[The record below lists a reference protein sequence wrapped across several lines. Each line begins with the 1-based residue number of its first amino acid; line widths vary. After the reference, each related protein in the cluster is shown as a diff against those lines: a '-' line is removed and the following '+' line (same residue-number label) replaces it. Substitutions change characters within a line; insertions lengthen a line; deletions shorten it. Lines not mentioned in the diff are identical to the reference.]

1 MMTLAALQKHAR
13 LWFWATLLFV
23 VLTALPAAAQEA
35 RGAIVGTV
43 TDASGSIVPAAPVQV
58 INKAMG
64 TVLSLQTNQAGIY
77 TATYLLPGTYQVTV
91 ELAGFKKVVRDNIEV
106 RVGDRLTVDIQLEVG
121 ATEQSITVSEETP
134 LLSTES
140 ASLGS
145 VVDGKRVQELP
156 IPHGNPYFLIGLSS
170 GVSFT
175 RDPRL
180 DRPFEPTHI
189 VGYTMDGTRANRSD
203 VTIDGAVA
211 TATAN
216 PGEVISSYVPP
227 ADLVAEFKVQTA
239 TFDASFGQT
248 EGGVTNI
255 SLKSGTNDLHGTLY
269 YTNMTPG
276 LFANDYFA
284 NANNIAR
291 PDFYYHRWGGTA
303 GGPVWLPKLYNG
315 RNRTFFMYGYEGI
328 LEARPRNNGTP
339 TVPTNEMKNG
349 DFSKLLAVGNNFQI
363 YNPFTRR
370 AVSGGRFQQDPFP
383 GNIIPASL
391 FNPIAK
397 KVLDTYYPSPLQP
410 GNPDGTNNYLRPEL
424 VEEADYYTH
433 SVRIDHNITQNN
445 RMYGRYSWYNRT
457 STYNDYFDNPAT
469 GTYFW
474 FISKSG
480 VIDDVHTFNPTT
492 VLNVRYGYNRF
503 IRGTDGKA
511 SNIGFDLTTLG
522 FPASYN
528 NLIPP
533 EVRRFPRFD
542 IAGYQGTAQGGESR
556 PNDTHSLN
564 ATLSKTLRTHS
575 IKFGTEFRS
584 YRETQKYFGNDMTGR
599 FNFDATWTRG
609 PLDNSPTAPSS
620 LGQSM
625 AAFLLGL
632 PSASNSYVAINASYA
647 EQSVSWAYFVHDDW
661 KVNNRLTLNLGLRW
675 EYDGPLTER
684 FNRSVRTFDASY
696 VQPFEAAARIAY
708 ANNPTSEIPP
718 SAFNVRGGLTFAG
731 VGGEPRELYN
741 TPKDSWMPRIGFAY
755 RVASKTVLRGGY
767 GMFFGFLGQRRGDVI
782 QTGFSR
788 NTNFIPTLDNG
799 LSFIATL
806 SNPFPNGL
814 LQPLGAGQGYQT
826 FVGQSITFFD
836 TNPLRPYMQRWQFN
850 IQRELPGGYVFDI
863 GYVGNRGTH
872 IEIGQNLNVTPQQ
885 YLSRSLVRDNPT
897 INYLSANLQNP
908 FRGILPEGA
917 SGTFTGVNLS
927 RERLL
932 RLYPH
937 FDAVNHS
944 RFDGYSWYH
953 SLQMNLERRF
963 ARGYTIGLNY
973 TFSKFMQATETLQS
987 DDPRPTEVISDL
999 DRPHRLTVSGIWEL
1013 PFGKGKPLASN
1024 VGGFANTLIGGWQ
1037 LNGVYTFQSGAP
1049 INFGNIIF
1057 YGADIKALNLPPD
1070 QRSVQRWFNIDAGF
1084 ERAAALQ
1091 LDRNVRYFP
1100 LRFGFLRAHNVNN
1113 YDLSVIKNNRIRERL
1128 NLQLRFEFLNALNH
1142 PLFPAPNT
1150 TPTSAAF
1157 GQAVAS
1163 TQANYARRTQLQA
1176 RFVF

>member
-1 MMTLAALQKHAR
+1 MKRFASARTIALKYLCAMALTLASVA
-13 LWFWATLLFV
+13 
-23 VLTALPAAAQEA
+23 PMPAQEA
-35 RGAIVGTV
+35 RGTIVGTV
-43 TDASGSIVPAAPVQV
+43 TDATGSIVPAAPVQV
-58 INKAMG
+58 LNKAMG
-64 TVLSLQTNQAGIY
+64 TVLALQTNDAGIY
-77 TATYLLPGTYQVTV
+77 TANYLLPGLYQVTV
-91 ELAGFKKVVRDNIEV
+91 ELTGFKRVVRDNIEV
-106 RVGDRLTVDIQLEVG
+106 RVGDRLTVDIKLEVG

-145 VVDGKRVQELP
+145 VVDGRRVQELP
-156 IPHGNPYFLIGLSS
+156 IPHGNPYFLIGLAS

-255 SLKSGTNDLHGTLY
+255 SLKSGANALHGTMY

-284 NANNIAR
+284 NANNIPR
-291 PDFYYHRWGGTA
+291 PDFFYHRWGATA

-349 DFSKLLAVGNNFQI
+349 DFSRLLAAGNNFQI
-363 YNPFTRR
+363 YDPFTRR
-370 AVSGGRFQQDPFP
+370 AVAGGRFQQDPFP
-383 GNIIPASL
+383 GNIIPSRL

-410 GNPDGTNNYLRPEL
+410 GNADGTQNYLRPEL

-433 SVRIDHNITQNN
+433 SVRIDHNLTQNN

-480 VIDDVHTFNPTT
+480 VIDDVHTFNATT

-503 IRGTDGKA
+503 IRGTDGKP

-533 EVRRFPRFD
+533 DVRRFPRFD

-556 PNDTHSLN
+556 PNDIHSLN
-564 ATLSKTLRTHS
+564 ATLSKTLRTHA
-575 IKFGTEFRS
+575 IKFGAEFRS
-584 YRETQKYFGNDMTGR
+584 YRETQRFFGNDMTGR

-609 PLDNSPTAPSS
+609 PLDNSPTSPSQ
-620 LGQSM
+620 LGQSV

-632 PSASNSYVAINASYA
+632 PSASNSLVAINASYA

-661 KVNNRLTLNLGLRW
+661 KVNNKLTLNLGLRW

-684 FNRSVRTFDASY
+684 FNRSVRTFDPTY
-696 VQPFEAAARIAY
+696 IQPFEAAARAAY
-708 ANNPTSEIPP
+708 ANNPTSEVPP

-731 VGGEPRELYN
+731 VGGEPRELYF
-741 TPKDSWMPRIGFAY
+741 TPKNNWMPRIGFAY
-755 RVASKTVLRGGY
+755 RVANKTVLRGGY

-788 NTNFIPTLDNG
+788 NTNFIPSQDNG
-799 LSFIATL
+799 LTFIATL

-814 LQPLGAGQGYQT
+814 LQPVGAGQGYQT
-826 FVGQSITFFD
+826 SVGQSITSFD
-836 TNPLRPYMQRWQFN
+836 SNPVRPYMQRWQLN
-850 IQRELPGGYVFDI
+850 IQREFGGGYVFDI
-863 GYVGNRGTH
+863 GYVGNRGTD

-885 YLSRSLVRDNPT
+885 YLSRSRVRDNAT
-897 INYLSANLQNP
+897 INYLSANLANP

-917 SGTFTGVNLS
+917 SGTFTGANLG

-932 RLYPH
+932 RPFPQ

-987 DDPRPTEVISDL
+987 DDLRPTEVISDL
-999 DRPHRLTVSGIWEL
+999 DRPHRLTFSGIWEL
-1013 PFGKGKPLASN
+1013 PFGRGKALAKDISPLAN
-1024 VGGFANTLIGGWQ
+1024 VFIGGWQ
-1037 LNGVYTFQSGAP
+1037 LGGVYTFQSGAP
-1049 INFGNIIF
+1049 INWGNIIF
-1057 YGADIKALNLPPD
+1057 YGADVKAIGLSPAE
-1070 QRSVQRWFNIDAGF
+1070 RSVGRWFNTGAGF

-1091 LDRNVRYFP
+1091 LDRNIRYFP

-1113 YDLSVIKNNRIRERL
+1113 YDLSIIKNNRLWEGG
-1128 NLQLRFEFLNALNH
+1128 NLQLKGEFLNAFNH

-1150 TPTSAAF
+1150 TPTAGAF
-1157 GQAVAS
+1157 GSAVAS
-1163 TQANYARRTQLQA
+1163 TQANYARRIQLQA
-1176 RFVF
+1176 RLVF